1 MDRTQTSANTADL
14 DQIEHGWDV
23 YAADGEKLGDVADV
37 RDDYLVVSKGWLF
50 TTERYVPF
58 SAIAQVVPDRV
69 VLQVMKDQFDA
80 QNWGPQPEDIDTEHE
95 ERTGSRAAASTST
108 MTDDEQT
115 LRLREE
121 ELRASKQTVEAG
133 EVQIRKEVVAEQQ
146 TLEVPVTREEVVIE
160 RHPVSS
166 TEAARMDGGE
176 IREGESIRVPV
187 REEQVTVEKTP
198 VVTEEIEVGKR
209 TVQETQRVSDTVRRE
224 EVSVDHDDEVDVHH
238 RQANVPHANEHRRA

>member
-1 MDRTQTSANTADL
+1 MDRTQTSANTAEL

-23 YAADGEKLGDVADV
+23 YAADGEKLGDVSEV

-58 SAIAQVVPDRV
+58 SAIARVEPDRV

-80 QNWGPQPEDIDTEHE
+80 QNWGPQPEDIDTEYE
-95 ERTGSRAAASTST
+95 EHTASAAAGTST
-108 MTDDEQT
+108 TTDDDKT
-115 LRLREE
+115 LQLREE
-121 ELRASKQTVEAG
+121 ELRANKQTVKTG
-133 EVQIRKEVVAEQQ
+133 EVQIHKEVVAEQQ

-160 RHPVSS
+160 RRPVSS
-166 TEAARMDGGE
+166 TEAARMKVGE
-176 IREGESIRVPV
+176 IREGESIRVPL

-224 EVSVDHDDEVDVHH
+224 EVSVDHDDEVEVHH